1 MIQTLQFGPITMR
14 AALPADRPY
23 VIAGP
28 RMYAIGMMSGAPPR
42 VGAEHLIG
50 EMGGLWAHPIKA
62 LNAWKFDVEIP
73 GAVEAF
79 DSFEGAFWKVSRI
92 RHAGGLRI
100 SETEWVA
107 EDEPV
112 LFVEIDVVN
121 VSDEEVV
128 ARAAFDVAPC
138 LKPCW
143 MSPML
148 DGDDTVTRDTRS
160 IRAADALHPGW
171 GVAVLA
177 DGDLAQTLSLA
188 SGEAFRLNVAVAA
201 VLEGG
206 PDAAEG
212 LATLLLHQREA
223 RRVRKENA
231 YLDVLDR
238 GLATSDRHLRDAHLC
253 ALLNIKLLETI
264 NGAGRYA
271 MAGLPEYPNL
281 FGCDIAYSVPGLV
294 AAGRSDLA
302 LSALEALRVVV
313 LRQAGRVPHEVLPDG
328 STFHPGNTQETPQ
341 FVIAAH
347 ALWRASSQKIGAAPP
362 NLPAADELAD
372 AFYPACRAAILN
384 HLRAGFTWPAS
395 AYPDYPHG
403 NAMIEREG
411 MLALKLDSV
420 CYTHRALRCLEE
432 MACAWQARRPSLQVA
447 DDLRRIAAWA
457 GAIEAGFERD
467 WWIEEAGFYADSLG
481 YDGAQRLDR
490 HWTQIVPLETGLA
503 SPGHAARVLDAVEA
517 EWLNADG
524 LPHTKDIEERVW
536 TLPTGLLALVAA
548 RSGRRGLAERLL
560 LNIATT
566 LQSGQLGLFEE
577 LIPSGLCFAQLWS
590 AALFAQILEEVNGMK

>member
-1 MIQTLQFGPITMR
+1 MIQTLRFGPITMR

-42 VGAEHLIG
+42 VGDEHLIG

-62 LNAWKFDVEIP
+62 LNAWRFTVDVSGGSEEI
-73 GAVEAF
+73 
-79 DSFEGAFWKVSRI
+79 DSFEGAFWKVTRT
-92 RHAGGLRI
+92 RRAGGLRI
-100 SETEWVA
+100 AETEWVA

-121 VSDEEVV
+121 TSNEAVV
-128 ARAAFDVAPC
+128 AQAAFDATPC
-138 LKPCW
+138 LTPCW

-148 DGDDTVTRDTRS
+148 DGDDTVTCDSRS
-160 IRAADALHPGW
+160 IRAADALHPEW

-177 DGDLAQTLSLA
+177 DGDLAQTLRLA
-188 SGEAFRLNVAVAA
+188 PGEAFRLNVAVAA

-212 LATLLLHQREA
+212 LAVLLLRQREA
-223 RRVRKENA
+223 RRARKENA
-231 YLDVLDR
+231 YLDVLNR
-238 GLATSDRHLRDAHLC
+238 GLATSGSHLRDAHLC
-253 ALLNIKLLETI
+253 ALLNIKLLETV
-264 NGAGRYA
+264 NVAGRYA
-271 MAGLPEYPNL
+271 IAGLPEYPNL
-281 FGCDIAYSVPGLV
+281 FGADIAYSVPGLI
-294 AAGRSDLA
+294 AAGRADLA
-302 LSALEALRVVV
+302 LSALEALRDVA

-347 ALWRASSQKIGAAPP
+347 ALWRAMASSDAI
-362 NLPAADELAD
+362 AD
-372 AFYPACRAAILN
+372 AFYPACRAAVLN
-384 HLRAGFTWPAS
+384 HLRAGFTWAAS

-432 MACAWQARRPSLQVA
+432 MARAWQARRPSLQVA
-447 DDLRRIAAWA
+447 DDLGRIAAWA
-457 GAIEAGFERD
+457 GAIEANFERD

-481 YDGAQRLDR
+481 YDGARRLDR

-503 SPGHAARVLDAVEA
+503 SPEHAVRVLDAVEA

-548 RSGRRGLAERLL
+548 RSGRPGLAERLL

-590 AALFAQILEEVNGMK
+590 AALFAEILEEVNQMK